1 MASVLEPQIRNYT
14 GTPESTPDS
23 NATEGAS
30 ESVIDRHSH
39 FNGLY
44 RTARDLRIEGTAEGE
59 IECEGTVTVA
69 EDARATAT
77 VRARNVIIAGSASG
91 EITCGERF
99 TIRPTG
105 EVRGQVQAAS
115 LVVEEGAFFEG
126 EFKMAANE
134 GGEGG
139 EARLAQTL
147 AETETS
153 EPSRPTRWA
162 FERTKTEDNSEESD
176 STAGSEDEADTDEK

>member
-1 MASVLEPQIRNYT
+1 MASLLEPQIRNYT
-14 GTPESTPDS
+14 ATPQTAPDS
-23 NATEGAS
+23 NTAEGAS

-77 VRARNVIIAGSASG
+77 VHARNVIIAGSASG
-91 EITCGERF
+91 EITCRERF

-126 EFKMAANE
+126 EFKMATND
-134 GGEGG
+134 GG

-147 AETETS
+147 AQTESS

-162 FERTKTEDNSEESD
+162 FERPRAEETTDDGEESATTEDAVDTEE
-176 STAGSEDEADTDEK
+176 K

>member
-14 GTPESTPDS
+14 ATPQTAPD
-23 NATEGAS
+23 NDAAEGAS

-77 VRARNVIIAGSASG
+77 VHARNVIIAGSASG
-91 EITCGERF
+91 EITCRERF

-126 EFKMAANE
+126 EFKMATNE
-134 GGEGG
+134 DGET
-139 EARLAQTL
+139 RLAQTL
-147 AETETS
+147 AETETT

-162 FERTKTEDNSEESD
+162 FERPRTEDNSEESVT
-176 STAGSEDEADTDEK
+176 STDSEDEADADEK